1 MGNKLPLSP
10 DQLVSE
16 ENVEE
21 LRKKIQTQV
30 ITSFY
35 HHLDVLYNCSN
46 WYAVIWFSTAKLNL
60 LTSDIR
66 NCFDYVVDDAK

>member
-30 ITSFY
+30 ITNFY

-46 WYAVIWFSTAKLNL
+46 WYAVIWFQVKFVDLRYQEL
-60 LTSDIR
+60 L
-66 NCFDYVVDDAK
+66 